1 MNIRFVR
8 NKIVMFMDYIC
19 DFKVDL
25 YVMMEIWFIENDVSV
40 RVELIFD
47 GYNLLD

>member
-1 MNIRFVR
+1 
-8 NKIVMFMDYIC
+8 MDYIC

-25 YVMMEIWFIENDVSV
+25 YVMMEIWFIENDVIV